1 MTMDKYKVLL
11 ADDDV
16 TARYLMQAALDKA
29 GFSVILACDGKEAIS
44 LFEESLPDMV
54 MLDVEMPFK
63 DGYEVCAYLRNKVGN
78 ELPIVMVT
86 GMDDTQSIDRAFEVG
101 ATAFI
106 AKPINWDLIHYRI
119 LYLKRTYQNQLELK
133 VANARNKAIFSAIPD
148 TMFILNDDGIVID
161 TCNTHALS
169 GHVSWFKSKQ
179 GEALNQSLPED
190 IVKIYLDAINRMRT
204 DGTTE
209 HFEYQLQLGE
219 QENRHFECRIVVID
233 SHEALCLVRDI
244 TERKDSESRI
254 FRLAYFDDL
263 TGLPNRQSF
272 MERLKREIKRAKF
285 TNTKLA
291 MLFLDL
297 DGFKSINDTIGHKT
311 GDVILQW
318 AAERIRNSIRSSDFV
333 SRSHVAEPDIELARL
348 GGDEFTVVIPNL
360 PCVEDALILAHRIR
374 ETMRQPFQLES
385 RNVVLTASIGIAL
398 FPDDGEDVETLV
410 KHADTAMSHAKNE
423 GRDNCQFYSRALT
436 NQAEKR
442 LTLENDLRNA
452 LLQNELQLVYQ
463 PLFDVASDCIQSVEA
478 LIRWQHPKQGS
489 ISPLEFIPLAEEN
502 GLIIPIGG
510 WVLRTACTEAVQWQ
524 KSGRYLRVA
533 VNLSPIQF
541 KNPDLVENV
550 LSILAETGFPPNRL
564 TLEIT
569 EGALMEYSAETV
581 ETLKT
586 LRDHEIQIALDDFGT
601 GYSSMSYLK
610 QLPIHTIKV
619 DQIFIR
625 TMLDDKDS
633 LSIVRAIVSLSKNLG
648 FALTAEGIET
658 LEQAQAL
665 KFLGCN
671 TLQGYYFSKPI
682 NGGEILSACE
692 KPWSI
697 QAVECMEI

>member
-1 MTMDKYKVLL
+1 MAIDKFKVLL

-29 GFSVILACDGKEAIS
+29 GFSVMLACDGEEAIR
-44 LFEESLPDMV
+44 LFEEDPADMV

-63 DGYEVCAYLRNKVGN
+63 NGYEVCTYLRKKAGN

-101 ATAFI
+101 ATAYI
-106 AKPINWDLIHYRI
+106 AKPINWHLIHYRV
-119 LYLKRTYQNQLELK
+119 LYLKRAYEDLLDLK

-148 TMFILNDDGIVID
+148 TMFILNDDGKVIN
-161 TCNTHALS
+161 TCNTCVHS
-169 GHVSWFKSKQ
+169 SDHTVWFKSKQ
-179 GEALNQSLPED
+179 GEALNQSLPEE
-190 IVKIYLDAINRMRT
+190 IVKIYLDAINRIRKE
-204 DGTTE
+204 GTAE
-209 HFEYQLQLGE
+209 HFEYQLKFGG
-219 QENRHFECRIVVID
+219 QEFRHYECRVVAID
-233 SHEALCLVRDI
+233 SHEVLCLVRDI
-244 TERKDSESRI
+244 TERKDSESKI

-272 MERLKREIKRAKF
+272 MERLKREIKHAKF

-297 DGFKSINDTIGHKT
+297 DGFKSINDTIGHNT
-311 GDVILQW
+311 GDVILQG
-318 AAERIRNSIRSSDFV
+318 AAERIKNSIRSSDFV
-333 SRSHVAEPDIELARL
+333 SRSYETELDIELARL

-374 ETMRQPFQLES
+374 ETMRHPFQLES
-385 RNVVLTASIGIAL
+385 RDVVLTASIGIAL
-398 FPDDGEDVETLV
+398 YPDDGEDVETLV
-410 KHADTAMSHAKNE
+410 KHADIAMYHAKNE
-423 GRDNCQFYSRALT
+423 GRDNCQFYSKSLT

-452 LLQNELQLVYQ
+452 MLQNELQLVYQ

-478 LIRWQHPKQGS
+478 LIRWQHPKQGT

-502 GLIIPIGG
+502 GLIIPIGE

-524 KSGRYLRVA
+524 NNGQQLRVA

-550 LSILAETGFPPNRL
+550 LNILAETDFPPNRL

-569 EGALMEYSAETV
+569 EGALMEYSKETL

-610 QLPIHTIKV
+610 QLPINTIKV
-619 DQIFIR
+619 DRVFIN

-648 FALTAEGIET
+648 FSLTAEGIET
-658 LEQAQAL
+658 LGQAQAL
-665 KFLGCN
+665 KFLGCE
-671 TLQGYYFSKPI
+671 TLQGFYFSKPI
-682 NGGEILSACE
+682 SGREIHALCA
-692 KPWSI
+692 KQWSI
-697 QAVECMEI
+697 